1 MSSAFFASDVPFDWA
16 LMRQHDPWLVLLS
29 VVVSVL
35 ASGMAMHLAALAGR
49 IHSPWQ
55 RQATVGVGALS
66 LGGGVWAMHFIGMLA
81 FPLCATGRFD
91 LQLTVVSMVPSTVAS
106 WLALTLLARP
116 RLEVG
121 TLVGGGVLVGA
132 GIGVMHYVGMMAAEL
147 ATMIHY
153 DPVWFALSIGVAIL
167 LAMLAL
173 WIRLGLQAHAQRH
186 PWGVTLLA
194 GGVMGCAIAGMHYT
208 GMAALRLPG
217 PPPVEALGQSDQT
230 PLALGIAAVTLLMGL
245 LVLALNL
252 VLRFR
257 ELFRTAQD
265 SELRLR
271 TMVDTAAEGIVM
283 IDAQG
288 RVQLFNGAAHRL
300 LGWTAEEVL
309 GQNVSRLMPEP
320 HRSAHDGYLRRFLET
335 GQARILG
342 AGWEVQALHKNGHL
356 VPIFVSVGQM
366 QLPGTVWF
374 VAFMTDLSQL
384 RAMQQQEQ
392 QLRGAKEQAEA
403 VARARSA
410 FLANMSHEIRTP
422 MNAVLGFTEAVL
434 DTPLTATQRR
444 HLELAQQAARTLL
457 RLLNDILDTSKLDKG
472 AVELE
477 VADFAPHAVWVQVL
491 ASLQIAADRKGL
503 RLHLDE
509 GPEVPPFLR
518 GDALR
523 LQQIVLNLLGNAI
536 KFTEHGSVVLQV
548 RYAQGQLQIA
558 VIDTGIGI
566 PADKLEHIF
575 DPFSQADASTTR
587 RYGGTGLGTT
597 IARQLAELMG
607 GTIAVQSTVG
617 QGSTFTVALPLP
629 EGDPVV
635 PVAHEELPALPP
647 LRILVADDVPD
658 NLELLQLCLAPGGHQ
673 LTLAHNGQ
681 EALNAYCAGR
691 FDVVLMDLQMPGMD
705 GLDASRH
712 IRAWELAQHRPRVPI
727 IALTASVLEKD
738 RDSTVEAGMD
748 GFAIKPL
755 EPRRLFGEIARVLG
769 RPSVAPAPLPSTPSP
784 PPVPA
789 PAPARVPDPALVPPQ
804 GAASPVLDW
813 ARGMALW
820 GEAPRL
826 AQGIQR
832 LLDDATVA
840 LARWTEAADPPAL
853 PALAAEA
860 HRLRGVAG
868 NLGLDALHALWE
880 SIEDTARAEAPESVQ
895 ALLRQV
901 PPALQAAQAALVQA
915 YPQAPVGQ
923 AAPLPVG
930 PQALALDPD
939 QQAQV
944 QRAIDHLACALA
956 DGEWVQAPVDV
967 LVRLLPPADMVPL
980 LEALDAFDFDQAQ
993 QRLHALRAHHLGA
1006 PKETAP

>member
-1 MSSAFFASDVPFDWA
+1 MSSAFFASKLPFDWA

-66 LGGGVWAMHFIGMLA
+66 LGTGVWAMHFIGMLA
-81 FPLCATGRFD
+81 FPLCATGQFD
-91 LQLTVVSMVPSTVAS
+91 LKLTVVSMVPSTVAS

-194 GGVMGCAIAGMHYT
+194 GCVMGCAIAGMHYT
-208 GMAALRLPG
+208 GMAALRLQG
-217 PPPVEALGQSDQT
+217 PLPLEALGQGHQT
-230 PLALGIAAVTLLMGL
+230 PLAMGIAAVTVLMGL

-252 VLRFR
+252 MLRFR
-257 ELFRTAQD
+257 QLFRAAQD
-265 SELRLR
+265 NELRLR
-271 TMVDTAAEGIVM
+271 AMVDTAVEGIVM

-288 RVQLFNGAAHRL
+288 IVQLYNNAVQEL
-300 LGWTAEEVL
+300 LGWTADEML
-309 GQNVSRLMPEP
+309 GHNIDRLIPEP
-320 HRSAHDGYLRRFLET
+320 HRSAHDGYIRSFLQT
-335 GQARILG
+335 GQSQIIGTGR
-342 AGWEVQALHKNGHL
+342 EVHVQHKDGRL
-356 VPIFVSVGQM
+356 VPTFVSVGEM
-366 QLPGTVWF
+366 HLPGAHLF
-374 VAFMTDLSQL
+374 VAFLTDLSQL
-384 RAMQQQEQ
+384 RAMQQQEL
-392 QLRGAKEQAEA
+392 QLRSAKEQAEA

-477 VADFAPHAVWVQVL
+477 VADFAPHALWVQVL
-491 ASLQIAADRKGL
+491 ASLQIAADRRGL
-503 RLHLDE
+503 RLTLDE
-509 GPEVPPFLR
+509 GSEVPPYLR

-548 RYAQGQLQIA
+548 RYGQGQLRIA

-566 PADKLEHIF
+566 AAHKLEHIF
-575 DPFSQADASTTR
+575 APFSQADASTTR
-587 RYGGTGLGTT
+587 RFGGTGLGTT

-607 GTIAVQSTVG
+607 GTIAVESTEG
-617 QGSTFTVALPLP
+617 QGSTFTVTLPLP
-629 EGDPVV
+629 EGE
-635 PVAHEELPALPP
+635 PVAPVAQEDLPPLPP

-658 NLELLQLCLAPGGHQ
+658 NLELLQLCLGPSGHQ
-673 LTLAHNGQ
+673 LTMVRDGQ
-681 EALNAYCAGR
+681 EALDAYCAGH

-705 GLDASRH
+705 GLDAARH

-727 IALTASVLEKD
+727 VALTASVLEKD

-755 EPRRLFGEIARVLG
+755 EPQRLFAEIARVLG
-769 RPSVAPAPLPSTPSP
+769 LAATAQASLPSPLP
-784 PPVPA
+784 
-789 PAPARVPDPALVPPQ
+789 
-804 GAASPVLDW
+804 AATVWREGTLPVLDW
-813 ARGMALW
+813 KRGLSLW
-820 GEAPRL
+820 GQPSRL
-826 AQGIQR
+826 VQGIQR
-832 LLDDATVA
+832 LLDDGNTAVANWSMPGAT
-840 LARWTEAADPPAL
+840 LGL
-853 PALAAEA
+853 HSLAAEA

-868 NLGLDALHALWE
+868 NLGLDALRALFE
-880 SIEDTARAEAPESVQ
+880 SLEDAARAEAPERVQ
-895 ALLRQV
+895 ALLPEV
-901 PPALQAAQAALVQA
+901 PAALQAVREALVQAEGPEASPALQATGTPASAPAATVLD
-915 YPQAPVGQ
+915 
-923 AAPLPVG
+923 AA
-930 PQALALDPD
+930 
-939 QQAQV
+939 QQAQAR
-944 QRAIDHLACALA
+944 QAINRLTQALA
-956 DGEWVQAPVDV
+956 DGEWVQAPVDT
-967 LVRLLPPADMVPL
+967 LVSLLPASAMVPL
-980 LEALDAFDFDQAQ
+980 MEALDAFDFDQAQ
-993 QRLHALRAHHLGA
+993 RRLHALRAQWLGDA
-1006 PKETAP
+1006 QDTTP